1 MNGGVDIRVFGS
13 VCTYVH
19 REAKPLFSWPISLW
33 EQNPGKKRQK
43 RNGSE
48 SERKP
53 PLETILNLV
62 EAPDFLWVRSRD
74 TVECSPLNL
83 SNPLPTYQ
91 LNI

>member
-1 MNGGVDIRVFGS
+1 MYTG
-13 VCTYVH
+13 
-19 REAKPLFSWPISLW
+19 KLSLCSPALSPHGQRCG

-48 SERKP
+48 RERKP
-53 PLETILNLV
+53 TLATILNLA
-62 EAPDFLWVRSRD
+62 EAPDFLWVKRRD
-74 TVECSPLNL
+74 VVEYSSLNL